1 MSAKIKGWVTSRFCR
16 TSLEV
21 VQRHSRRDAQSATP
35 GARRQSRRRYLA
47 RVQERGSERR
57 ESEQELHPDSHT
69 WRRTP
74 SAERL
79 ASLPLSPM
87 LTRVARRSEGGKER
101 RVAAAAAPAL
111 RRSLAA
117 AAAPDADAACEAEY
131 SRATCVLCLVSCT
144 TSSTFDRQRRRERGL
159 NSSHAQSR
167 H

>member
-1 MSAKIKGWVTSRFCR
+1 MKEWVTSRFCR
-16 TSLEV
+16 KSLEV
-21 VQRHSRRDAQSATP
+21 IERHSRRHAQSATP

-101 RVAAAAAPAL
+101 RVAAAAAAADS